1 MGFFPATEAGNQNKA
16 LQISRLRDYVG
27 WICLALFWGLAIWM
41 VNPAGEFCINDDW
54 AYVGCLQALINHGS
68 IISTWGKALITHL
81 LWGAGFCKL
90 FGYSLTTLR
99 VSVIVAGVLCSFVFL
114 WFLRFTGVSGKAALI
129 GTLTLVASPL
139 FFSQCFTYMTDI
151 TFACFVAVAF
161 AVLCLGA
168 EHSNIWMVIAG
179 IVLSVWAMLDRQL
192 GFVLPLGFVL
202 ACCLHPSGY
211 ALGRRRILL
220 MFFALTVV
228 PWAAYECYLRAIG
241 STPVT
246 QSENFQSI
254 FAIPP
259 EIGLTGYLWRIFTR
273 FLLCVLSYIAPL
285 LSPILVLKIK
295 PLTRSKLF
303 RWAFL
308 VLTLSFLLLEAA
320 ILAGFADLPVQFQR
334 NVIINFGIGPLLL
347 KDTYLLKIQRLTPIP
362 APLFYLLVFWAAI
375 SSLALVWFAVSFTR
389 RTVASARHL
398 RASPGVNVV
407 QPFPALLAFIS
418 ALAYIAVIL
427 PAGFHDRYL
436 ITPCLLLGIWLMLE
450 DSDMGKEKGLH
461 WPVLISVF
469 LIVLLGSFSLVCTR
483 DFMETKRAI
492 KSADDFLVTGMNVDP
507 CNMDGG
513 LEFNGYYCFGRNPGT
528 DGPAWQRQAL
538 LMDGRSWWCVARED
552 YLVSLGPIE
561 GYRTIKTFPFIRW
574 LGRDGAVHVLQPLPN
589 IKTGK
594 SSAPDSTMTG
604 KGG

>member
-1 MGFFPATEAGNQNKA
+1 
-16 LQISRLRDYVG
+16 
-27 WICLALFWGLAIWM
+27 M

-54 AYVGCLQALINHGS
+54 AYVGCLKALINQGS
-68 IISTWGKALITHL
+68 IISTWGKALIAHL

-99 VSVIVAGVLCSFVFL
+99 LSVIAAGILCSVVLL
-114 WFLRFTGVSGKAALI
+114 WFLRFTGVSRKAALI
-129 GTLTLVASPL
+129 GTLTLASSPL

-151 TFACFVAVAF
+151 TFACFVVLSF
-161 AVLCLGA
+161 AVLCRGA
-168 EHSNIWMVIAG
+168 EHLNIWMVIAG
-179 IVLSVWAMLDRQL
+179 LLLSVWAMLDRQL
-192 GFVLPLGFVL
+192 GFVVPLGFAL
-202 ACCLHPSGY
+202 TCCLHPTGY

-220 MFFALTVV
+220 VLIALTVI
-228 PWAAYECYLRAIG
+228 PWIGYECYLKAIG

-246 QSENFQSI
+246 QSQNFRSI
-254 FAIPP
+254 FNIPP
-259 EIGLTGYLWRIFTR
+259 EIGLSGYLWRIFTR
-273 FLLCVLSYIAPL
+273 FLVCVLSYTAL
-285 LSPILVLKIK
+285 FLSPILVLKIK
-295 PLTRSKLF
+295 FLLKSKVF

-347 KDTYLLKIQRLTPIP
+347 KDTYLLKIPRLTSIH

-375 SSLALVWFAVSFTR
+375 SSLMLVWFAGSFVK
-389 RTVASARHL
+389 RTVASAWRFC
-398 RASPGVNVV
+398 ASPDVNVA

-418 ALAYIAVIL
+418 ALAYIGVIL

-436 ITPCLLLGIWLMLE
+436 ITPCLLLGIWLMVE
-450 DSDMGKEKGLH
+450 DSDTGKEKGLH

-483 DFMETKRAI
+483 DFMETKRAV
-492 KSADDFLVTGMNVDP
+492 KSAHDFLLTRMNVDP
-507 CNMDGG
+507 CNIDGG
-513 LEFNGYYCFGRNPGT
+513 LEFNGYYCFGRNPAT
-528 DGPAWQRQAL
+528 DGPAWESQTL
-538 LMDGRSWWCVARED
+538 LMDGRSWWWVARED

-561 GYRTIKTFPFIRW
+561 GYRTVKTFPFIRL
-574 LGRDGAVHVLQPLPN
+574 LGRDGAVYVLQPSPN

-594 SSAPDSTMTG
+594 GPAPDSTMTG
-604 KGG
+604 EGGSQQSRQVKPGA

>member
-1 MGFFPATEAGNQNKA
+1 
-16 LQISRLRDYVG
+16 
-27 WICLALFWGLAIWM
+27 M

-99 VSVIVAGVLCSFVFL
+99 VSVIVAGVLCSFVLL
-114 WFLRFTGVSGKAALI
+114 WFLRFTGVSRKAALI
-129 GTLTLVASPL
+129 GTLTLVSSPL

-151 TFACFVAVAF
+151 TFAYFVVLAF
-161 AVLCLGA
+161 AVLCRGA
-168 EHSNIWMVIAG
+168 EHLNIWMVIAG
-179 IVLSVWAMLDRQL
+179 LLLSVCAMLDRQL

-202 ACCLHPSGY
+202 TCCLHPSGY
-211 ALGRRRILL
+211 ALGRRRTLL
-220 MFFALTVV
+220 IFFALTVI
-228 PWAAYECYLRAIG
+228 PWIAYECYLKAIG

-246 QSENFQSI
+246 QSENFRSI
-254 FAIPP
+254 FDIPL
-259 EIGLTGYLWRIFTR
+259 EIGLTGYLWQIFAR
-273 FLLCVLSYIAPL
+273 FLVCVLSYTAL
-285 LSPILVLKIK
+285 FLSPILVLKIK
-295 PLTRSKLF
+295 PLLKSKVF
-303 RWAFL
+303 QWAFL
-308 VLTLSFLLLEAA
+308 VLTLSFLLVETA
-320 ILAGFADLPVQFQR
+320 ILAGFADLPVEFQR

-347 KDTYLLKIQRLTPIP
+347 KDTYLLKIPRLTSIP

-375 SSLALVWFAVSFTR
+375 SSLALVWFAVSFAK
-389 RTVASARHL
+389 RTVASAWHF
-398 RASPGVNVV
+398 RASPDVNLV

-418 ALAYIAVIL
+418 SLAYIGVIL

-436 ITPCLLLGIWLMLE
+436 IAPCLLLGVWLMLE

-461 WPVLISVF
+461 WPVFISVF
-469 LIVLLGSFSLVCTR
+469 LILLLGSFSLVCTR

-492 KSADDFLVTGMNVDP
+492 KSAQDFLLTRMNVEP

-528 DGPAWQRQAL
+528 DGPAWQMHAL
-538 LMDGRSWWCVARED
+538 LMDGRSWWWVARED
-552 YLVSLGPIE
+552 YLVSLGPIK
-561 GYRTIKTFPFIRW
+561 GYRTLKTFPFIRW

-594 SSAPDSTMTG
+594 GTAPDSTMAG
-604 KGG
+604 EGGSQQSHQVKPGT